1 MKKIHRLT
9 FFLLFLYPFALLNAQ
24 VPVWDFQK
32 KDSLFAARY
41 YKFAADTTNFLL
53 QSSDK
58 KVKDDY
64 KKIYTDRLAQIKG
77 LLTVKRV
84 VTDPAVVT
92 YLQAIVDKITSSNE
106 ELKNLNPRIVFSKD
120 WWPNAYCMGEGTIF
134 VNAGLFVYLK
144 TEAELAFVLA
154 HEIAHLYLNHSGR
167 SVDRYVQTI
176 NSETF
181 KSELKRLSK
190 EEYMVNRQLEQLAK
204 KIVFNNRKHSR
215 EYETDADRK
224 AYEYLLKSGFYT
236 GAVEAVLRTLDNVDK
251 AAFFK
256 PLQIDKLLNFTNYPF
271 KQKWIQKESAIF
283 SEMKEETDKK
293 KAQDDDSL
301 KTHPD
306 CLKRIELLNKNKP
319 IISGADFLVN
329 DSYFKKLQ
337 TDFLVEITEA
347 CYENNNL
354 SRCLYYSL
362 QMIQE
367 QKFMPYAVFSVARC
381 LNKIYEEQKNH
392 TLGLQIDTEN
402 KAFADDYNLLLR
414 LLSRIRLQE
423 AGLLSL
429 HFCASYNE
437 QMKPYLDF
445 QKEYTISQQRTL

>member
-1 MKKIHRLT
+1 MKKIRCLT
-9 FFLLFLYPFALLNAQ
+9 VLYLLLCPFVFLNAQ
-24 VPVWDFQK
+24 TPVWDFHK
-32 KDSLFAARY
+32 KDSIFAARC
-41 YKFAADTTNFLL
+41 YKYAADTTKYII

-64 KKIYTDRLAQIKG
+64 KEIYSHRLEQIKEV
-77 LLTVKRV
+77 LSTTRA
-84 VTDPAVVT
+84 VTDPAVVK
-92 YLQAIVDKITSSNE
+92 YLQTVVEKITGSNE

-120 WWPNAYCMGEGTIF
+120 WWPNAYSMGEGTII

-204 KIVFNNRKHSR
+204 TIVFNNRKHSR

-236 GAVEAVLRTLDNVDK
+236 GAVEAVLLTLDKVDDT
-251 AAFFK
+251 AYFN
-256 PLQIDKLLNFTNYPF
+256 PLQADKLLNFTNYPF

-283 SEMKEETDKK
+283 SEMKEEPNKK
-293 KAQDDDSL
+293 KEQEEDSL

-306 CLKRIELLNKNKP
+306 CRKRIELLHKNKI
-319 IISGADFLVN
+319 IISGNNFLVN
-329 DSYFKKLQ
+329 ESYFQKLQ
-337 TDFLVEITEA
+337 IDFLVEITEA

-354 SRCLYYSL
+354 SRNLYYSL

-367 QKFMPYAVFSVARC
+367 NRFVPYAVFSTARS
-381 LNKIYEEQKNH
+381 LNKMYEEQKNH
-392 TLGLQIDTEN
+392 RLGLQVDTEN
-402 KAFADDYNLLLR
+402 NAFPDDYNLLLR
-414 LLSRIRLQE
+414 LLSRIRLHE
-423 AGLLSL
+423 LGLLIL
-429 HFCASYNE
+429 HFCATHTDMMKSYT
-437 QMKPYLDF
+437 DF
-445 QKEYTISQQRTL
+445 QKEYTIAQQRTL